1 MKRTS
6 GFVAVIW
13 SLIERLSSQVIS
25 FLLGIVLARLLSPSD
40 YGIVGMT
47 MIFILLSNVFI
58 EAGFANALIRKTN
71 RTEQD
76 LSTALSGVV
85 GVLAWFLVRPDKA
98 IV

>member
-76 LSTALSGVV
+76 LSTAFYFN
-85 GVLAWFLVRPDKA
+85 VLIGILASFKQPC
-98 IV
+98 

>member
-47 MIFILLSNVFI
+47 MILYYCQMCLLKQ
-58 EAGFANALIRKTN
+58 AL
-71 RTEQD
+71 
-76 LSTALSGVV
+76 
-85 GVLAWFLVRPDKA
+85 PMH
-98 IV
+98 